1 MHWLK
6 VLITD
11 GVLWDTVATQQELQN
26 LCGIAGSLI
35 YSTALIQLHTL
46 EIGICIFSGEIGQQI
61 RLIGLPMPQEILN
74 TEQLA

>member
-11 GVLWDTVATQQELQN
+11 GDSWDTAATQQELQN

-35 YSTALIQLHTL
+35 YSMALIQLHTL
-46 EIGICIFSGEIGQQI
+46 EIGIVIFSGEIGQQI
-61 RLIGLPMPQEILN
+61 RLIGLPMLQAI
-74 TEQLA
+74 